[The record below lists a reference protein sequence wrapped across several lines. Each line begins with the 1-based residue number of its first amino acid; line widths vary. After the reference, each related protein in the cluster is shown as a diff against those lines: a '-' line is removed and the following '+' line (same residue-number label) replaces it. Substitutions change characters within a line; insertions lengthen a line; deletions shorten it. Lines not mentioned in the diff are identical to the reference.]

1 MKLICRTENLELHG
15 KAKIKRI
22 EWRSLKGTMI
32 TTLIMLLFIQAFS
45 QRTLTGKVFDAANNK
60 PLPSANVTTNESKNA
75 VLTNQDGSFSIQFS
89 SSDKIIIISYIGY
102 QSKIITVQGNLN
114 NLEVGLQA
122 STNDLETVTVIGTR
136 NLSRTN
142 VESPAPVDIIP
153 VSRMSRQVGQI
164 DVNQLLTYSAPS
176 FHSSRQTVSDG
187 TDHMDPA
194 QLRGLGSDQVLVL
207 VNGKRYHQAALVN
220 VNGTVNRGQVGTD
233 LNTIPIS
240 SIERIEVLRDGAAA
254 QYGSDAIAGV
264 INIVLKNNTNVLS
277 GSISYGENITSY
289 PKDYALDL
297 LNHRNISKVNLQDGG
312 TFDASLNYGVDLNK
326 KGFLNFTGE
335 YAIRDASNRAGTY
348 AGQLYPNVS
357 GVNKDDSILQARGLT
372 RNNFDMRIGNA
383 KIVNGA
389 IVVNG
394 AYSVSNKWQL
404 QLYGNLS
411 QKNGEAAGI
420 FRYPSAINSAAGTYA
435 PMALQLY
442 PDGFLPL
449 IKTNI
454 KDYSFSIAL
463 RGKLGEWNTS
473 FSNTI
478 GANIFDF
485 SVDHSVNY
493 TQFAVSSNPQTKF
506 DAGGLKFLQNTSNI
520 DLSRHFNVLKGLN
533 VAYGAE
539 FRVDQYSQH
548 AGEEASYKNYNTNS
562 GATAGAQVFAGFI
575 PAYALKHS
583 RNNTGVY
590 LDLEEDFTNR
600 LLLQS
605 ALRFENYSDFGN
617 TLNYKIAAR
626 YKIAD
631 AFSVRGSVSTGFRAP
646 SLQQKFYAKTNTLFV
661 STTSGLV
668 PTESGTF
675 TNDSRPAQIVGIPK
689 LKEETSQNYS
699 VGFTATPTR
708 GLDVS
713 FDAYMIKI
721 KNRIILTNNF
731 NGGNDTTLTR
741 LLKESGAT
749 TANFFTN
756 AIDTRAKG
764 LEAVV
769 SYHAAFANESKLR
782 ISVSATFM
790 KNEVVK
796 NDNGKPAIKA
806 SQILVNSGQIGNYFN
821 REDESRFEVAN
832 PSTKGNL
839 TIDYD
844 HKKIFMMI
852 RLSYFGKVTYLDPTI
867 NPADPASFPVNAFS
881 GQKET
886 LDQVFSP
893 KTVTDL
899 SVGYGFAK
907 YLTLTVGT
915 NNLFDVYQ
923 DKHAHSGNVSLGRF
937 IYSRRV
943 EQMGYNGRF
952 VFARLSFALDK
963 KQTIR

>member
-1 MKLICRTENLELHG
+1 MKLICKTQNLNLNGKTKKINGGKWFSLRRTV
-15 KAKIKRI
+15 IC
-22 EWRSLKGTMI
+22 
-32 TTLIMLLFIQAFS
+32 TLITLFSVQAFS
-45 QRTLTGKVFDAANNK
+45 QRTITGKIFDEASKK
-60 PLPSANVTTNESKNA
+60 PLASANITASENKNG
-75 VLTNQDGSFSIQFS
+75 VLTSQDGSFIIQLS
-89 SSDKIIIISYIGY
+89 SSDKTIFISYTGY
-102 QSKIITVQGNLN
+102 QSRSITLN
-114 NLEVGLQA
+114 DGVKNVSIGLEP
-122 STNDLETVTVIGTR
+122 SIDELETVAIVGTR

-142 VESPAPVDIIP
+142 VQSPVPVDVIP
-153 VSRMSRQVGQI
+153 VSRMARQVGQI

-233 LNTIPIS
+233 LNTIPVS

-264 INIVLKNNTNVLS
+264 INIVLKNNINILS
-277 GSISYGENITSY
+277 GNISYGENITSY

-297 LNHRNISKVNLQDGG
+297 LNHRSVSNMQVQDGG

-335 YAIRDASNRAGTY
+335 YSVRDASNRTGTY
-348 AGQLYPNVS
+348 TGQVYPNVS
-357 GVNKDDSILQARGLT
+357 GANKDDSVLQARGLT

-383 KIVNGA
+383 KIVNGV

-394 AYSVSNKWQL
+394 AYAVSKQWQL
-404 QLYGNLS
+404 QLYGDLS

-420 FRYPSAINSAAGTYA
+420 FRYPSAINSAAGSYA
-435 PMALQLY
+435 QMALQLY
-442 PDGFLPL
+442 PNGFLPL

-463 RGKLGEWNTS
+463 KGKLGDWNTNI
-473 FSNTI
+473 SNTI
-478 GANIFDF
+478 GANLFDF
-485 SVDHSVNY
+485 AVDHSVNY
-493 TQFAVSSNPQTKF
+493 TQFAISSTPQTKF

-520 DLSRHFNVLKGLN
+520 DLSRKFDVLHGLN
-533 VAYGAE
+533 IAYGAE
-539 FRVDQYSQH
+539 FRIDQYSQQ
-548 AGEEASYKNYNTNS
+548 AGEEPSYKNFNTNS

-575 PAYALKHS
+575 PAYARKHS
-583 RNNTGVY
+583 RNNASVY

-605 ALRFENYSDFGN
+605 ALRFENYSDFGS
-617 TLNYKIAAR
+617 TLNYKVATR
-626 YKIAD
+626 YKIAEV
-631 AFSVRGSVSTGFRAP
+631 FSVRGSVSTGFRAP

-675 TNDSRPAQIVGIPK
+675 TNDSRPAQILGVPK
-689 LKEETSQNYS
+689 LKQETSQNYS
-699 VGFTATPTR
+699 AGFTATPVH

-713 FDAYMIKI
+713 VDAYMIKI

-756 AIDTRAKG
+756 AIGTKAKG

-769 SYHAAFANESKLR
+769 SYHANFANENKLR
-782 ISVSATFM
+782 ISISATFM

-796 NDNGKPAIKA
+796 GANGKPLIKA

-832 PSTKGNL
+832 PRTKGNL

-844 HKKIFMMI
+844 HKKIFMMV

-867 NPADPASFPVNAFS
+867 NPVDPASFPVNAFT

-886 LDQVFSP
+886 LDEVFSP
-893 KTVTDL
+893 KMVTDL
-899 SVGYGFAK
+899 SVGYG
-907 YLTLTVGT
+907 LTKHLGVTVGA
-915 NNLFDVYQ
+915 NNLLDVYQ
-923 DKHAHSGNVSLGRF
+923 DKHTHSSNVSLGRF

-952 VFARLSFALDK
+952 VFARLSFAISNK
-963 KQTIR
+963 